1 MYQRI
6 ENIQIVQMIQ
16 KKTIF
21 FQFGPFYNNV
31 PWRDQIKRE
40 LSDSFLLHMRLPKP
54 MSLSSNLGGG
64 GLTSWLATVVQISK
78 EAGMSA

>member
-31 PWRDQIKRE
+31 P
-40 LSDSFLLHMRLPKP
+40 
-54 MSLSSNLGGG
+54 
-64 GLTSWLATVVQISK
+64 
-78 EAGMSA
+78 